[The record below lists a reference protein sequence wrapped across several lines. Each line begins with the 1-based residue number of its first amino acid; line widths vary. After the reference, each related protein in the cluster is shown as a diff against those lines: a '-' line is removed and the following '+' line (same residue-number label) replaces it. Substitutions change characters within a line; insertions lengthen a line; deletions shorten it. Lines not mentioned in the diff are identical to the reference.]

1 MTSDDPLATTTERD
15 RQLAATWGDAPGL
28 WGFLTTVDP
37 KRIAG
42 RYVLTAMLMLFLA
55 GMLAV
60 DMRLQLAQP
69 NMGRMGPQAYDES
82 FALHGSTMLFLVS
95 VPVMEAMGMWLV
107 PLMLGQRSMAFPRIN
122 AFSYWLYLGGVLMLW
137 VPHAL
142 DITPDLGW
150 FEYPPLSGP
159 GYAPGHRVDI
169 WAQMITFTE
178 VAALSVS
185 VNLVATILKMRPP
198 GMTLARMPPF
208 LWSILIASL
217 MTIFALPSVMLVTSM
232 LISDRLVSTQFFAP
246 AGGGDVL
253 LFQHLFWFFGH
264 PEVYIIFVPALGF
277 VSAIVET
284 FSRRTMF
291 GHVPMVLSMLAIA
304 ALGFGLWV
312 HHMFAVGLPRLGNA
326 FYTAASM
333 AIALPA
339 GIQIFCWIATIW
351 SGRPVFRTPLLWI
364 FGFIATFVIGG
375 LSGVMT
381 ASAPLDLQLTDTYFV
396 VAHLHYVLVGG
407 ALFPL
412 FGAFCYWYPKATGRL
427 MSERWGIVAFVLIF
441 GGFNIGFM
449 PMHILGLE
457 GMPRRIY
464 TYGPEMHWGTLNLIA
479 TAGSIISAGGG
490 VVFVANALISLRRG
504 APSGPD
510 PWGGPSL
517 EWATGSPPPP
527 QNFAYTPVVDSIA
540 PMWTAANHLPVMD
553 GIALDR
559 RQVLVTS
566 TIDAIPDYLQR
577 SAGPSI
583 WPLLA
588 ALGVTIL
595 FIGSIF
601 TPWALVW
608 GAIPVAIPLIGW
620 FWPQRPRATTGPF
633 GKRPS

>member
-1 MTSDDPLATTTERD
+1 
-15 RQLAATWGDAPGL
+15 
-28 WGFLTTVDP
+28 
-37 KRIAG
+37 
-42 RYVLTAMLMLFLA
+42 
-55 GMLAV
+55 
-60 DMRLQLAQP
+60 
-69 NMGRMGPQAYDES
+69 
-82 FALHGSTMLFLVS
+82 
-95 VPVMEAMGMWLV
+95 
-107 PLMLGQRSMAFPRIN
+107 
-122 AFSYWLYLGGVLMLW
+122 
-137 VPHAL
+137 
-142 DITPDLGW
+142 
-150 FEYPPLSGP
+150 
-159 GYAPGHRVDI
+159 
-169 WAQMITFTE
+169 
-178 VAALSVS
+178 
-185 VNLVATILKMRPP
+185 
-198 GMTLARMPPF
+198 
-208 LWSILIASL
+208 
-217 MTIFALPSVMLVTSM
+217 
-232 LISDRLVSTQFFAP
+232 
-246 AGGGDVL
+246 
-253 LFQHLFWFFGH
+253 
-264 PEVYIIFVPALGF
+264 
-277 VSAIVET
+277 
-284 FSRRTMF
+284 
-291 GHVPMVLSMLAIA
+291 
-304 ALGFGLWV
+304 
-312 HHMFAVGLPRLGNA
+312 MFAVGLPKLGNA

-351 SGRPVFRTPLLWI
+351 SGRPQFRTPLLWI

-427 MSERWGIVAFVLIF
+427 MSERWGLVAFALIF
-441 GGFNIGFM
+441 AGFNVAFM

-457 GMPRRIY
+457 GMPRRVY
-464 TYGPEMHWGTLNLIA
+464 TYGPEMHWGTLNLVA
-479 TAGSIISAGGG
+479 TAGSIISAAGGM
-490 VVFVANALISLRRG
+490 VFVANALISLWRG
-504 APSGPD
+504 APSGPN
-510 PWGGPSL
+510 PWGGSSL
-517 EWATGSPPPP
+517 EWATSSPPPP
-527 QNFAYTPVVDSIA
+527 QNFAYTPVIDSIA
-540 PMWTAANHLPVMD
+540 PMWKAVEHLPVMD

-633 GKRPS
+633 RKRSS